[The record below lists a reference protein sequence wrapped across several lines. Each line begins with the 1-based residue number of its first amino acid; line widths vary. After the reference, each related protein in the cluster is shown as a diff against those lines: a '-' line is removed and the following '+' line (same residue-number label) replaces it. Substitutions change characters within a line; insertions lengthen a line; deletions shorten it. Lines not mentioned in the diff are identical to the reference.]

1 MLRPF
6 LRHFYVIA
14 LILAFCLPL
23 FGLFRLFTVYS
34 EWTLIGSDFLGS
46 IYGRVRRFVRT
57 FSGRQRYNVL
67 GAINIVT
74 KKVTTITNTTYIT
87 ATEICL
93 MLKKLATE
101 YPGKAIHLVM
111 DNARYQKCNAVKEM
125 AATLGIDLV
134 YIPPYSP
141 NLNPIERLWKFVK
154 GKLRSKYYDDFK
166 EFSSTIDT
174 IIKDTEGRYKQQIES
189 LIGEKIQLF
198 DDLIP
203 FTENTFIRQEASN
216 QAAA

>member
-1 MLRPF
+1 MDAS
-6 LRHFYVIA
+6 HFV
-14 LILAFCLPL
+14 
-23 FGLFRLFTVYS
+23 
-34 EWTLIGSDFLGS
+34 IGSDFLGS
-46 IYGRVRRFVRT
+46 IYGRVRRFMRT

-203 FTENTFIRQEASN
+203 LTENTFIRQEASN

>member
-1 MLRPF
+1 MDAS
-6 LRHFYVIA
+6 HFV
-14 LILAFCLPL
+14 
-23 FGLFRLFTVYS
+23 
-34 EWTLIGSDFLGS
+34 IGSDFLGS
-46 IYGRVRRFVRT
+46 IYGRVRRFMRT

-203 FTENTFIRQEASN
+203 LTENTFIRQEASN
-216 QAAA
+216 CRHRLFWDARPPFMGK

>member
-1 MLRPF
+1 MDAS
-6 LRHFYVIA
+6 HFV
-14 LILAFCLPL
+14 
-23 FGLFRLFTVYS
+23 
-34 EWTLIGSDFLGS
+34 IGSDFLGS

-74 KKVTTITNTTYIT
+74 KKVTTIT
-87 ATEICL
+87 
-93 MLKKLATE
+93 
-101 YPGKAIHLVM
+101 VM

-203 FTENTFIRQEASN
+203 LTENTFIRQEASN

>member
-1 MLRPF
+1 MDAS
-6 LRHFYVIA
+6 HFV
-14 LILAFCLPL
+14 
-23 FGLFRLFTVYS
+23 
-34 EWTLIGSDFLGS
+34 IGSDFLGS

-74 KKVTTITNTTYIT
+74 KKITTITNTTYIT

-111 DNARYQKCNAVKEM
+111 DNARYQKCNAMKEM

-174 IIKDTEGRYKQQIES
+174 IIKERAEKQ
-189 LIGEKIQLF
+189 
-198 DDLIP
+198 
-203 FTENTFIRQEASN
+203 RQEQEQRQMESIADIRMR
-216 QAAA
+216 ALMTL